1 MIYNKIY
8 DFCKVRN
15 AGSAVS
21 NGNEGYTPRIN
32 FIIELLESL
41 NIEYEVDAFRI
52 EEKADDNTLYNIIL
66 PGTSRKWV
74 MAHHDVCNP
83 NIDNA
88 NDNSA
93 SVINAIALKNLKP
106 ELNIILVDGEEP
118 PVMGGGSTHFAK
130 RIIGG
135 DFDVDWVLNLE
146 LTGSGGKNF
155 FIGNYNTGLTTM
167 IENKF
172 GCTVWDTPFND
183 AAILHRYGINTALI
197 NPCPLRDGVE
207 LEEGDMPTIQEMDTS
222 ILHRCHMNPNSRD
235 KGDSVDYINTDEM
248 KVFVEEVLVPICS

>member
-15 AGSAVS
+15 AGPATK
-21 NGNEGYTPRIN
+21 NGNDGYTPRIE
-32 FIIELLESL
+32 FILGLLDSL
-41 NIEYEVDAFRI
+41 NIQYEVDSFNLMG
-52 EEKADDNTLYNIIL
+52 NTLYNIIL
-66 PGTSRKWV
+66 PGTSKKWV

-118 PVMGGGSTHFAK
+118 PVMGGGSNHFAK

-172 GCTVWDTPFND
+172 DCAVWDTPFND
-183 AAILHRYGINTALI
+183 ASILYRYGINTALI
-197 NPCPLRDGVE
+197 NPCPLKKGVVLEDGR
-207 LEEGDMPTIQEMDTS
+207 MPTIQEMDTS
-222 ILHRCHMNPNSRD
+222 ILYRCHMNANSRD
-235 KGDSVDYINTDEM
+235 KGDSVDYINTEEM
-248 KVFVEEVLVPICS
+248 KEFVEEVLVPICS

>member
-8 DFCKVRN
+8 DFCEVRN
-15 AGSAVS
+15 NGPATS
-21 NGNEGYTPRIN
+21 NGMTEYTPRIV
-32 FIIELLESL
+32 FLIDLLDSL
-41 NIEYEVDAFRI
+41 NITYEVDSFPL
-52 EEKADDNTLYNIIL
+52 ADGRGNTNMLHNIIL

-83 NIDNA
+83 RIDNA

-118 PVMGGGSTHFAK
+118 PVMGGGSTQFAK
-130 RIIGG
+130 RIVGG
-135 DFDVDWVLNLE
+135 DYDIDFVLNLE

-155 FIGNYNTGLTTM
+155 FIGNYNTDLTRM

-172 GCTVWDTPFND
+172 GCAVWNTPFND
-183 AAILHRYGINTALI
+183 AAILDRYGINTALI
-197 NPCPLRDGVE
+197 NPCPLKDGVE
-207 LEEGDMPTIQEMDTS
+207 LEDGEIGRASCRE
-222 ILHRCHMNPNSRD
+222 R
-235 KGDSVDYINTDEM
+235 V
-248 KVFVEEVLVPICS
+248 